1 MVQYGL
7 EVDVM
12 GYIKTYR
19 NSKNKINPS
28 EVDLLSNTS
37 LGATVTLQWT
47 YNASSSGRTIRIPCK
62 ANTQYIIKPY
72 GDALSSTIWRI
83 ATCTVDDVP
92 TASVSPVPVQTIVS
106 SNTPPIN
113 GTYMW
118 TGSAVK
124 YIVVQITS
132 ATYTDID
139 DLKTM
144 IALYEVSG
152 QTDPT
157 PITCEPYNTTAWY
170 DWIKRKT
177 ASGWTDGENKLYDGG
192 WTPTNRQLGAEKA
205 ALTRKINSLK
215 QDAGEE

>member
-1 MVQYGL
+1 
-7 EVDVM
+7 M

-19 NSKNKINPS
+19 NSKNKINPT

-37 LGATVTLQWT
+37 LGASTTLQWT
-47 YNASSSGRTIRIPCK
+47 YSATASGRTIRIPCK
-62 ANTQYIIKPY
+62 SGTQYRIKPY
-72 GDALSSTIWRI
+72 GDALSSSIWRI

-92 TASVSPVPVQTIVS
+92 TASVTSVPVTTIVS
-106 SNTPPIN
+106 SDSVPAA
-113 GTYMW
+113 GTYLW
-118 TGSAVK
+118 TGSSVK
-124 YIVVQITS
+124 YIIMQITS
-132 ATYTDID
+132 SIYTDIN

-144 IALYEVSG
+144 IGLYEVSG

-157 PITCEPYNTTAWY
+157 PITCEPYNTTGWY

-177 ASGWTDGENKLYDGG
+177 ATAWTDGENKLYDGG
-192 WTPTNRQLGAEKA
+192 WTPTNRQIAAEKA